1 MDREVKWTD
10 SAWNDLEQIA
20 QYIGKDSEH
29 YAAAIVLEVREA
41 ARSLEHFADRGR
53 QVPEFGNPA
62 VRQLIVG
69 TYRLVYHV
77 NPQMVHVLGVIHGAR
92 EMPLL

>member
-1 MDREVKWTD
+1 MDREVNWTA

-29 YAAAIVLEVREA
+29 YAAAFVLEVREA
-41 ARSLEHFADRGR
+41 ARSLEYFADRGR

-69 TYRLVYHV
+69 KYRLVYHV
-77 NPQMVHVLGVIHGAR
+77 STQMIHVLGVIHGAR